1 MIIDTP
7 GMRELASIG
16 VRTAIRDSFPDIEDL
31 SVDCMFSNCSH
42 GIEKGCAVNNAVLAG
57 DLSEERLQSYK
68 KLKDESEYYEMSY
81 VEKREKD
88 RKFGRFIADW
98 KKKNKKFDS

>member
-16 VRTAIRDSFPDIEDL
+16 VYSAICDSFPEIEEL
-31 SVDCMFSNCSH
+31 SVHCRFSDCSH
-42 GIEKGCAVNNAVLAG
+42 GSEMGCAVTNAVLAG
-57 DLSEERLQSYK
+57 DLSEERLQNYK

-81 VEKREKD
+81 AEKREKD
-88 RKFGRFIADW
+88 KKFGRHIANW
-98 KKKNKKFDS
+98 KKQSKKFNL